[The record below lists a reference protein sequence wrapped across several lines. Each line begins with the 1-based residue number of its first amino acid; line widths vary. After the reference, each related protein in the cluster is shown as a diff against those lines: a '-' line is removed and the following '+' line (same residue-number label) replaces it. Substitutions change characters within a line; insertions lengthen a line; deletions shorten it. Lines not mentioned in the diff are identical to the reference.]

1 MKKTMRWL
9 ALAGLSLSSG
19 CLEVEGSAPE
29 VCVVQRNIVLAPTS
43 FVDPSAL
50 GAIGGLDQVS
60 DEQLEAIA
68 DQLSD
73 LLSEVLAVRTSFV
86 FDDSGDLDFLT
97 EEDVSASAHFRRIS
111 LTLTGG
117 ATETFGFVNAL
128 DVRLRSLPED
138 ASATALP
145 EVTLLSCTSD
155 TCDFES
161 DVISQDSQTNVDVV
175 PYIDAG
181 DLEFDILFRG
191 TFPIDGWTMDAE
203 ICMDASAKIDVL

>member
-1 MKKTMRWL
+1 M
-9 ALAGLSLSSG
+9 G
-19 CLEVEGSAPE
+19 
-29 VCVVQRNIVLAPTS
+29 
-43 FVDPSAL
+43 
-50 GAIGGLDQVS
+50 
-60 DEQLEAIA
+60 
-68 DQLSD
+68 
-73 LLSEVLAVRTSFV
+73 
-86 FDDSGDLDFLT
+86 DSGDLDFLT

-191 TFPIDGWTMDAE
+191 TFPIDGWT
-203 ICMDASAKIDVL
+203 